1 MTLDIQ
7 KIVNDKIT
15 GMLENKEIQTKI
27 EETIEKELLRTIADS
42 VSDYNIRRILE
53 EKIKKEVSDEVSTL
67 SFSGYT
73 TKIIKQVAQII
84 EKEQNKDLADKVLK
98 EFNALYI
105 QPENEKLTVDKIIDL
120 YIDYIK
126 QDEDNRDKTVYYSI
140 DEEQPYYTKYVTI
153 KLSTD
158 DNFDTNYGNNTFK
171 ITLSNLENKDEYK
184 ISTVYDDCTY
194 PNNITKYLKLGYL
207 NSFEKA
213 IINAYYNNTPITDIN
228 IKSGSVDLWDY

>member
-7 KIVNDKIT
+7 KIINDKVT
-15 GMLENKEIQTKI
+15 GMLENKEIQQKI

-42 VSDYNIRRILE
+42 VSGYDIRRILE

-73 TKIIKQVAQII
+73 TKIVKQVAQII
-84 EKEQNKDLADKVLK
+84 EKEQNKDLAEKVLK
-98 EFNALYI
+98 EFNALFI

-120 YIDYIK
+120 YLDYIK
-126 QDEDNRDKTVYYSI
+126 QDEDNRDKTVYYSV
-140 DEEQPYYTKYVTI
+140 DEEQPYYTKYITI

-158 DNFDTNYGNNTFK
+158 DNFDTDYGNNTISIK
-171 ITLSNLENKDEYK
+171 LSNSFENKDEYT
-184 ISTVYDDCTY
+184 ISTVYDDCY
-194 PNNITKYLKLGYL
+194 NNITKNLKLGYL

-228 IKSGSVDLWDY
+228 IKSGSVDLWEC